1 MDAMFVSIHHF
12 NDFYN
17 KCINNK
23 MGMECLCLLIKIF
36 IDSNESTYRNFRK
49 S

>member
-1 MDAMFVSIHHF
+1 MDAVFVSIHRF
-12 NDFYN
+12 NDFSK
-17 KCINNK
+17 KCIKNK

-36 IDSNESTYRNFRK
+36 TDSDESAYRNFRK

>member
-1 MDAMFVSIHHF
+1 MDAVFVSIHHF
-12 NDFYN
+12 SDFY
-17 KCINNK
+17 KKYINNK

-36 IDSNESTYRNFRK
+36 TDSDESAYRNSRK